1 MSVVACPPS
10 SPVVTG
16 VVVFDSTA
24 FLAVFPEFAT
34 VAVPA
39 LNFNFQ
45 LATLVL
51 NNSCCSR
58 VQDAA
63 KRETLLNLLVAHITA
78 LRNGVN
84 GQPPAGIVGR
94 VSSATE
100 GSVSVDAELGN
111 VPFSAAYFAQTQYG
125 LMFWQATAPW
135 RSFVYVAPP
144 IVCADIEP
152 GAGLGGYPYGY
163 GDGCG
168 C

>member
-1 MSVVACPPS
+1 MTIVSCPPR
-10 SPVVTG
+10 SPVQHG
-16 VVVFDSTA
+16 VVVF
-24 FLAVFPEFAT
+24 
-34 VAVPA
+34 VPA
-39 LNFNFQ
+39 TFKTLFPAFTLVADGVLSFYFS

-63 KRETLLNLLVAHITA
+63 VREQLLNLLTAHIA
-78 LRNGVN
+78 SIFGGPNGTPS
-84 GQPPAGIVGR
+84 GLVG
-94 VSSATE
+94 VVTSATE
-100 GSVSVDAELGN
+100 GSVSVNAELASN
-111 VPFSAAYFAQTQYG
+111 IPFTAAYFAQTQYG
-125 LMFWQATAPW
+125 LLFWQATAPW